1 VGGSCGDAAAV
12 DTDVL
17 PQAFSIFFLAVA
29 EVKTLRRYVAREIT
43 VSTALVFL
51 SLLFLFA
58 FFDLVEQMKD
68 LGRGGYQ
75 LRHILLHVLLSS
87 PNHVYELFPIAALIG
102 TLFTL
107 AQFVASSEYTV
118 MRASGVSLQRMVG
131 ALAVV
136 GAAFSILTFTIG
148 EFVAPPAEQFAQ
160 RLRSQAISG
169 IVAQEFRSGLWI
181 KDGTSFVNVLEVTPT
196 GGLKG
201 LRIYEFDND
210 YRLRVLRTA
219 EAAEYEG
226 SNQWLLA
233 NVAQTKFEQLTTRVS
248 FRDFMRWESVLE
260 PGLLNVLLVKPEKM
274 SAWSLYSYSQHLK
287 ENRQKALRY
296 EIALWTKILYPVAVL
311 VMMVLAL
318 PFAYF
323 QSRQGGVG
331 AKIFAGIMIG
341 LAFHFLNRLLGHLG
355 LLNDWPPFASAV
367 APTLLFLSL
376 AIGMMWW
383 QERR

>member
-1 VGGSCGDAAAV
+1 VR
-12 DTDVL
+12 
-17 PQAFSIFFLAVA
+17 
-29 EVKTLRRYVAREIT
+29 TLRSYVAREIA
-43 VSTALVFL
+43 VSTSLVFL
-51 SLLFLFA
+51 ALLLLFA

-75 LRHILLHVLLSS
+75 LRHILLHVLLSA

-107 AQFVASSEYTV
+107 AQFVANSEYTV
-118 MRASGVSLQRMVG
+118 MRTSGVSLRRMVG
-131 ALAVV
+131 SIAVV
-136 GAAFSILTFTIG
+136 GTIFGIMTFTVG

-181 KDGTSFVNVLEVTPT
+181 KDGTTFVNVLEVTPS
-196 GGLKG
+196 GSLKG
-201 LRIYEFDND
+201 LRIYEFDST
-210 YRLRVLRTA
+210 YRLRVLKFA
-219 EAAEYEG
+219 EGADYEG
-226 SNQWLLA
+226 DNRWLLA
-233 NVAQTKFEQLTTRVS
+233 NVAQTTFDQLNTRVS
-248 FRDFMRWESVLE
+248 FLDFIQWQSVLE

-274 SAWSLYSYSQHLK
+274 SAWSLYAYSQHLK
-287 ENRQKALRY
+287 ENRQKSLRY
-296 EIALWTKILYPVAVL
+296 EIALWTKLLYPVAVL

-323 QSRQGGVG
+323 HSRQGGVG

-367 APTLLFLSL
+367 APTLLFLGV
-376 AIGMMWW
+376 AVGMMWW

>member
-1 VGGSCGDAAAV
+1 M
-12 DTDVL
+12 
-17 PQAFSIFFLAVA
+17 
-29 EVKTLRRYVAREIT
+29 KTLRRYVAREIT

-51 SLLFLFA
+51 SLLLLFA

-148 EFVAPPAEQFAQ
+148 EFVAPPVEQFAQ

-233 NVAQTKFEQLTTRVS
+233 NVAQTNFEKLTTRVS

-296 EIALWTKILYPVAVL
+296 EIALWTKMLYPVAVM